1 MKGKGDGTK
10 WEEDSE
16 ESLCNLMYQKRR
28 RQSLWFNFEIKAC
41 TQTENSKFTIDES
54 SRNKKPIDFVT
65 KG

>member
-28 RQSLWFNFEIKAC
+28 RQSLWFTFEIKAC

>member
-16 ESLCNLMYQKRR
+16 ESLCNL
-28 RQSLWFNFEIKAC
+28 IKNKDDSHYGLTLKLRHAHKL
-41 TQTENSKFTIDES
+41 NSKFTIDES
-54 SRNKKPIDFVT
+54 RRNKKPIDFVT